1 MEAAAGMLTELG
13 VAPLIAEASRAVH
26 ERLSAGQ
33 ESSSPSGQRT
43 ERFR

>member
-1 MEAAAGMLTELG
+1 MLTELG

-26 ERLSAGQ
+26 ERLSAGAG
-33 ESSSPSGQRT
+33 PSGQRT

>member
-1 MEAAAGMLTELG
+1 METAAAMLTELG

-26 ERLSAGQ
+26 ERLSA
-33 ESSSPSGQRT
+33 EPDPSGQRT